1 MTQGNEPGGYQTL
14 SFHCVRGFA
23 AQNMLASRLVADHM
37 DIDSVAAMWSPC
49 CKISDQEGQE
59 GLICCD
65 VQYAVL
71 GDNAWI
77 VTSIAP
83 YVQI

>member
-14 SFHCVRGFA
+14 PFHCIR
-23 AQNMLASRLVADHM
+23 LAADHM
-37 DIDSVAAMWSPC
+37 DIDSIEAMWSPC
-49 CKISDQEGQE
+49 CRVSDQEGQE
-59 GLICCD
+59 GLISYD
-65 VQYAVL
+65 QYAVL

-83 YVQI
+83 YVQISTCKCH